1 MPSSCGTVSASAI
14 PVNES
19 DRIYVAGHTG
29 LAGSAICRRLAA
41 AGYRHIITRTRGELD
56 LTSQSAVERFFREQ
70 RPQVVFLAA
79 AKVGGI
85 HANNTWV
92 ADFIRDNLLIQT
104 NVIDAAQRHGTRRF
118 VFLGSSCI
126 YPREAP
132 QPLREEYLLTG
143 PLEPTNEYYA
153 VAKIAGIEMCRAF
166 ARQHGF
172 NSVCL
177 MPSNLYGPHDS
188 FDLENAHVLPALLR
202 KYHEA
207 KMGLTREVVLWGSGR
222 PRREFLHVD
231 DLADAAV
238 FLANQEQV
246 GDLVNVGVGTD
257 VTIAELAALIRRTV
271 GYTGLERFDAS
282 KPDGTPRK
290 LMHISRLAALGWRP
304 RIDLESG
311 LRQTYDWFVHNV
323 AAPAVP
329 VG

>member
-1 MPSSCGTVSASAI
+1 MVSELAI
-14 PVNES
+14 PVNEADS
-19 DRIYVAGHTG
+19 IYVAGHTG
-29 LAGSAICRRLAA
+29 LVGSAICRRLAVG
-41 AGYRHIITRTRGELD
+41 GYRNLITRTRSQLD
-56 LTSQSAVERFFREQ
+56 LTSQAAVERFFCEL

-79 AKVGGI
+79 ARVGGI
-85 HANNTWV
+85 HANSTWV

-104 NVIDAAQRHGTRRF
+104 NVIDSAQRHGTRRL

-132 QPLREEYLLTG
+132 QPLREQYLLSG

-172 NSVCL
+172 NSICL
-177 MPSNLYGPHDS
+177 MPSNLYGPNDN

-207 KMGLTREVVLWGSGR
+207 KIGLAHEVVLWGSGH
-222 PRREFLHVD
+222 PRREFVHVD

-238 FLANQEQV
+238 FLAKEEQI
-246 GDLVNVGVGTD
+246 GDVINVGVGAD
-257 VTIAELAALIRRTV
+257 VTIAELAAMIRGTV
-271 GYTGLERFDAS
+271 GYAGPERFDSS

-290 LMHISRLAALGWRP
+290 LMDISRLSALGWRP
-304 RIDLESG
+304 RIDLQSG
-311 LRQTYDWFVHNV
+311 LQQTYDWFLRHH
-323 AAPAVP
+323 AKASA
-329 VG
+329 

>member
-1 MPSSCGTVSASAI
+1 
-14 PVNES
+14 VNEA

-41 AGYRHIITRTRGELD
+41 AGYRNLITRARSELD
-56 LTSQSAVERFFREQ
+56 LTSQSAVEQFFREQ

-79 AKVGGI
+79 ARVGGI

-172 NSVCL
+172 NAICL
-177 MPSNLYGPHDS
+177 MPSNLYGPNDS

-207 KMGLTREVVLWGSGR
+207 KSGLRGEVVLWGSGR

-238 FLANQEQV
+238 FLADHEQV
-246 GDLVNVGVGTD
+246 GDIVNVGVGAD

-271 GYTGLERFDAS
+271 GYSGPERFDAS

-290 LMHISRLAALGWRP
+290 LMDVSRLTALGWRP
-304 RIDLESG
+304 RIDLQSG
-311 LRQTYDWFVHNV
+311 LEQTYDWFLRHRGQVR
-323 AAPAVP
+323 A
-329 VG
+329 